1 MHPQLTAGLAQEHIA
16 DLHRAADHDRLV
28 HTATTAT
35 SSHAVPGPRHA
46 AAAAPVSFLR
56 WLRRRLP
63 QSRIPVYGRLEP
75 REDRAGHCQ

>member
-28 HTATTAT
+28 LTVT
-35 SSHAVPGPRHA
+35 SSHAVAAPRHA
-46 AAAAPVSFLR
+46 AVAPVSFLR

>member
-1 MHPQLTAGLAQEHIA
+1 MHPQLTLIVAQQHIA

-35 SSHAVPGPRHA
+35 TSYAVGAPRH

-56 WLRRRLP
+56 WLRRHAAAP
-63 QSRIPVYGRLEP
+63 PVSFRP
-75 REDRAGHCQ
+75 REDQAGDSK

>member
-1 MHPQLTAGLAQEHIA
+1 MHPQLTLIVAQQRIA
-16 DLHRAADHDRLV
+16 DLLRAADHDRLV

-35 SSHAVPGPRHA
+35 SSHAVAPRH

-63 QSRIPVYGRLEP
+63 QSRIRGRLEP
-75 REDRAGHCQ
+75 REDQAGDYK

>member
-1 MHPQLTAGLAQEHIA
+1 MHPQLTLIAAQQRIA

-35 SSHAVPGPRHA
+35 SSHAVPAPRH

-63 QSRIPVYGRLEP
+63 QHGRLEP
-75 REDRAGHCQ
+75 REDQAGDCK